1 MKQFVFIIA
10 ILFSFLSIYA
20 QDTAGLFKDNN
31 PKLTAV
37 ESQWL
42 NSNLNIDGYNFAGK
56 YIGFFEMTS
65 GGFYGIGKDV
75 WTLHKKNLKQLD
87 LNKYNYELV
96 RLDSTQKRASRGYD
110 ALLVFANK
118 RISGKLSRLNKEKL
132 IAQAMNRY
140 PQIPIDAGIDTN
152 EKLND
157 ANAIFFNEIYK
168 ADLYPKTDFDFR
180 GKKVVII
187 DSDCGTKSLKKV
199 TVKEYVDYIK
209 TQLDLRGYSMTE
221 DTHYLSTEQKD
232 KSGGYDVI
240 ISYRCKKG
248 LPLAYLIE
256 FLQINPE

>member
-20 QDTAGLFKDNN
+20 QDTAGLFEDNN
-31 PKLTAV
+31 PKLTTA

-42 NSNLNIDGYNFAGK
+42 NSNLNIDDYSFEDK
-56 YIGFFEMTS
+56 YIDFVQMLS
-65 GGFYGIGKDV
+65 GPYWGIGKF
-75 WTLHKKNLKQLD
+75 TLPLLKKNILKLD
-87 LNKYNYELV
+87 LNRYSFKLV
-96 RLDSTQKRASRGYD
+96 RLDSTQKKASRGYD

-132 IAQAMNRY
+132 ITQANNRY
-140 PQIPIDAGIDTN
+140 PQIPVEAGIDTN

-168 ADLYPKTDFDFR
+168 VDPYPKTDFDFR
-180 GKKVVII
+180 GKKVAIL
-187 DSDCGTKSLKKV
+187 DSDCSTESLKKV
-199 TVKEYVDYIK
+199 KIPDYVLK
-209 TQLDLRGYSMTE
+209 VRAQLDKWGLSVTE
-221 DTHYLSTEQKD
+221 DTYYLSDEEKE

-240 ISYRCKKG
+240 ISYTCKRDF
-248 LPLAYLIE
+248 PLAYLIE